1 MHTPQSNVL
10 QRIKERYR
18 VIYDLTKE
26 ACSDPEP
33 GRVTGV
39 LARRQEYLDAIDA
52 EEKLLDGNQDE
63 ALDAAQEIKREID
76 VLIRSIQV
84 YDKILMHVLE
94 NSRDEIAGQLRSLD
108 SGARAA
114 RAYTSANS
122 AYFQRAR

>member
-1 MHTPQSNVL
+1 MHTPQSAVL

-18 VIYDLTKE
+18 IIYDLTKE

-33 GRVTGV
+33 GTITGV

-52 EEKLLDGNQDE
+52 EEKLLDGPQDE
-63 ALDAAQEIKREID
+63 ILDAVPEIKREID

-108 SGARAA
+108 SGVRAA